1 MRKVK
6 FNCKVEI
13 CFDGNSSTQEAFV
26 YELER
31 LGDEWE
37 IVINEEKSGCWDIIV
52 YNRFFE
58 DDDTQDLVKDDGVLI
73 R

>member
-1 MRKVK
+1 MDK
-6 FNCKVEI
+6 FNVFCKVEI
-13 CFDGNSSTQEAFV
+13 CFSGDKDSKEAFV
-26 YELER
+26 YELEK
-31 LGDEWE
+31 LGGKWD

-58 DDDTQDLVKDDGVLI
+58 DEDTQDLVKDDGVLI